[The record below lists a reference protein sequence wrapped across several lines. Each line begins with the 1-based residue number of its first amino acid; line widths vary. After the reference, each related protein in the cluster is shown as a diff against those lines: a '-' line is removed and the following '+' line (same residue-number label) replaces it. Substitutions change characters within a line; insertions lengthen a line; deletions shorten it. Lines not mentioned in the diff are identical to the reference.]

1 MDKIKKPSLFAVAIF
16 FVLLIL
22 YGIST
27 SSIIHGVNK
36 NKAIE
41 LAKGYC
47 SHNDS
52 NADLQKL
59 ASGHTA
65 ELLTCGEIKAK
76 TSFENCGPLSPEQKA
91 WLVSVNGEWLLWGP
105 PDPQETVNTP
115 IQLTK
120 CHVILDVNSGA
131 KLDQYMQE

>member
-27 SSIIHGVNK
+27 SSIIHGVDK

-41 LAKGYC
+41 LAKDYC
-47 SHNDS
+47 SRNDG

-59 ASGHTA
+59 TSDHTA
-65 ELLTCGEIKAK
+65 ELLTCGEIKAR

-91 WLVSVNGEWLLWGP
+91 WLVRVNGEWLLWGP
-105 PDPQETVNTP
+105 PNPQDTVNTP

-120 CHVILDVNSGA
+120 CYVILDANSGA